1 MASRVDRL
9 TKRKKKASD
18 KGKEKKA
25 ADINKKIGR
34 SMARQENRGKRKA
47 GEETRLEQRQKKIYG
62 KAQHSFKKG
71 NKKKGMRLLGRTS
84 KQQDKMKKRS
94 KGETGIYP
102 IISGGGLTGGT
113 TYGRSK

>member
-62 KAQHSFKKG
+62 KAQHSFKKR
-71 NKKKGMRLLGRTS
+71 GMRLMGRTS